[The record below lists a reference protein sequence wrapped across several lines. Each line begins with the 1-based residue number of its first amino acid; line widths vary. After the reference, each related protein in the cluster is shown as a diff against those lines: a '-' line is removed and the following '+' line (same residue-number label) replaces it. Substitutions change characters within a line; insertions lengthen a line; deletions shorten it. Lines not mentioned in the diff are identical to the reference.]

1 MYRDMIQKLPR
12 YVLPMIVII
21 LILVMVISLIANYY
35 KREGLTINLS
45 DEDIKKVNKVVTAV
59 SDAMSN

>member
-1 MYRDMIQKLPR
+1 MIQKLPR